1 MQATFPGGDTAP
13 DAHTLRRRL
22 QGLLFFRL
30 LLAVLFLILTLIAQ
44 IGREEGL
51 MSVRLQP
58 LYYFSCTLFLFT
70 LLAALGLDRVPCL
83 RRYAQ
88 WQLLFDVGAVTVLI
102 YLSGG
107 LESFFSFL
115 YMPVI
120 ISSALLLN
128 GRGSLFIASVCSL
141 AYGLLMD
148 LQYFGW
154 IAPLQIIGGTVQL
167 KDSSV
172 YFHTILMNIAG
183 FYLVAYLSGYLARE
197 LHKSSLQVREQKKDF
212 HELEILHR
220 NIVHSMGSGLLTT
233 GTDGSIVFS
242 NHAARRILGLPS
254 DRLEGQPFSK
264 VFSDLDP
271 SRWPVKRPSPGTSPG
286 DLERRE
292 VVYRRPAGEELC
304 LGYTVSVLQHK
315 EEGEASGWV
324 FIFQDLTQLKAMA
337 EHVQRMERLA
347 FAGRIASEIAH
358 EIKNPLAAMSGA
370 VQMLQSEAVA
380 DPLQSRLM
388 NIVARE
394 IDRIDSLVRDFLWLS
409 RGGHQPEKL
418 ESVSLCRIVEEM
430 LSLMESREKITPAH
444 RIQTFMEGNP
454 VCLLDVH
461 HVRQILWNLIVNALE
476 AMPEGGEL
484 TLAVSSGGLGDGGRA
499 EARVDIRD
507 TGCGIPPEIRDRVFE
522 PFFTTKEKGTG
533 LGLGIVYQLVE
544 RAGGRIEITHHELS
558 GTTFSLFFPSNVS
571 LPLAN

>member
-1 MQATFPGGDTAP
+1 MPAALPGDNAP
-13 DAHTLRRRL
+13 DARTLRRRL

-44 IGREEGL
+44 IGREEGFL
-51 MSVRLQP
+51 SVRLQP

-70 LLAALGLDRVPCL
+70 LLAALGLDRVRCL

-120 ISSALLLN
+120 ISSALLLD
-128 GRGSLFIASVCSL
+128 GRGSVLIASVCSL

-154 IAPLQIIGGTVQL
+154 VAPLQIIGGTVQL

-233 GTDGSIVFS
+233 ATDGSIVFS

-254 DRLEGQPFSK
+254 DRLEGQSFSRI
-264 VFSDLDP
+264 FTELDP
-271 SRWPVKRPSPGTSPG
+271 SSWLVKRPLSGTSPG
-286 DLERRE
+286 DLDRRE
-292 VVYRRPAGEELC
+292 VLYKKPTGEELC
-304 LGYTVSVLQHK
+304 LGYTVSVLQR
-315 EEGEASGWV
+315 EEGDASGWV

-409 RGGHQPEKL
+409 RGAHQPESL
-418 ESVSLCRIVEEM
+418 ENVSLCRIVEEM
-430 LSLMESREKITPAH
+430 LSLMESREKITPVH

-484 TLAVSSGGLGDGGRA
+484 TLTVSSGGQGNGERA